1 MKILGFDC
9 ETSGVDLNFT
19 SRPFY
24 LSIANDK
31 DVTAW
36 SWKIDPLTRN
46 LTVPEGDIAEI
57 AAYLD
62 TADILVA
69 HHAKFDIRALH
80 TAGLEWRWWDKTH
93 DTLFSGHLLA
103 SGERHDLTTQCL
115 RFLNYDIQP
124 FENDLDT
131 ICQEARRI
139 ARRDYPN
146 WRIATKGNKDM
157 PSADEQLWKWDMWL
171 PAAVAEAEGWAADH
185 PWRTVLAK
193 YNHIDSSVLI
203 PLWKKHQALM
213 GERKLT
219 PLYNERLKLIRII
232 YEMEERGVTYN
243 FTKMDQ
249 LHAQFQAESQEDE
262 QVCLAL
268 AAGELDALPKGGR
281 SKALEKLLFETW
293 KLPVNKV
300 SKKTQTPSMDK
311 EVLGKWAATLPEG
324 SVSHQF
330 ITRLHSKRQRDTA
343 AAYIAGYKRYST
355 KASIGMRRLHPSIN
369 PTGTATLRFSSQN
382 PNSQNCCFDG
392 ETELLTKDG
401 WVRSDQLKDNTEIAQ
416 YWVSSGKIDFALAKV
431 HRPHFQGDMLHIKT
445 HDYIDMLLTPNH
457 RCLVKTRKGE
467 PREFRAEEFKNDYI
481 HLNAGMFVGG
491 VESLTE
497 AEVAFICAVQ
507 ADGSYHRATNS
518 VGKTYDCGIRF
529 IFSKERKIKRI
540 TWILD
545 TLGITYTKAPAANG
559 KISFYVAAQDPW
571 NSRVRSLMPRKTF
584 GKWLLNLDRPTLD
597 LFCKEVFNW
606 DGCFAKQICF
616 TSSEQENASWVQTI
630 FSLSGTRAYTRIAS
644 PKGISKKDHHWVNS
658 TAGQDCS
665 MTTNFKV
672 EKVPWN
678 DTVYC
683 VSVPSTFVLIRRNGR
698 VSVTGNSKQG
708 YANLRRAFGPAYG
721 LEWWA
726 CDYENIELRIPA
738 YEADET
744 EMVALFERPNDPP
757 YFGSVHFLMFD
768 TLHPELYAKHGIE
781 VKKLF
786 ADTWYQWT
794 KNGDFAAQ
802 YQSGDE
808 TADRAYH
815 VPGALRR
822 IKSRFSKIDE
832 LNQRC
837 VKFANKHGYIETLID
852 REFGVGYPLQVERQ
866 WGRAKPTLP
875 LNYRVQGC
883 LAGDSRVLTDKGL
896 IPIRETV
903 GQKVKV
909 WTGFKWAEAV
919 GLDRGKCRRA
929 VVTLD
934 SGLKVRCDTRHKLK
948 NEMDEWVDFEKIKV
962 GNYVALPRN
971 PDPLSPS
978 KEINWWFILG
988 FIIGDGSLCRRGN
1001 RRTLTISG
1009 WVTKKPILEAIKLFL
1024 DKNAHQG
1031 DAYGRQG
1038 FGLTRFRTR
1047 RVGRLYEVSL
1057 ENAKFADLLEGF
1069 GINFDWR
1076 FNTKR
1081 VPESVWRASL
1091 QDQRDFLE
1099 GLWLSDGSRSVKRGS
1114 GHQLNM
1120 VNPKLLQEVQ
1130 ILCSALGFDAHF
1142 TGSQLRFRWRGF
1154 GAKSSRDYPS
1164 NAVLRQVKSVERSKY
1179 PEKNESI
1186 TDQRAFKQ
1194 ALSGKPIS
1202 QYVAERIL
1210 ERNARNP
1217 VIYRYDRITSIEV
1230 LDTEESTYTMSVD
1243 DPLHQFV
1250 ADGVVHKNTA
1260 MWCMCRAM
1268 IRCQAYLADLSGCAM
1283 VLQVHDELVFQL
1295 PKGETPQ
1302 ANLPT
1307 VLKLKELMECSGQDI
1322 GIPLPVKC
1330 SYHPNN
1336 WAESVPY
1343 STTVGF

>member
-355 KASIGMRRLHPSIN
+355 KASIGMRKLHPGMN
-369 PTGTATLRFSSQN
+369 PTGTATLRFSMQN
-382 PNSQNCCFDG
+382 PNS
-392 ETELLTKDG
+392 
-401 WVRSDQLKDNTEIAQ
+401 
-416 YWVSSGKIDFALAKV
+416 
-431 HRPHFQGDMLHIKT
+431 
-445 HDYIDMLLTPNH
+445 
-457 RCLVKTRKGE
+457 
-467 PREFRAEEFKNDYI
+467 
-481 HLNAGMFVGG
+481 
-491 VESLTE
+491 
-497 AEVAFICAVQ
+497 
-507 ADGSYHRATNS
+507 
-518 VGKTYDCGIRF
+518 
-529 IFSKERKIKRI
+529 
-540 TWILD
+540 
-545 TLGITYTKAPAANG
+545 AN
-559 KISFYVAAQDPW
+559 I
-571 NSRVRSLMPRKTF
+571 
-584 GKWLLNLDRPTLD
+584 
-597 LFCKEVFNW
+597 
-606 DGCFAKQICF
+606 
-616 TSSEQENASWVQTI
+616 
-630 FSLSGTRAYTRIAS
+630 
-644 PKGISKKDHHWVNS
+644 
-658 TAGQDCS
+658 
-665 MTTNFKV
+665 
-672 EKVPWN
+672 
-678 DTVYC
+678 
-683 VSVPSTFVLIRRNGR
+683 
-698 VSVTGNSKQG
+698 SKQG